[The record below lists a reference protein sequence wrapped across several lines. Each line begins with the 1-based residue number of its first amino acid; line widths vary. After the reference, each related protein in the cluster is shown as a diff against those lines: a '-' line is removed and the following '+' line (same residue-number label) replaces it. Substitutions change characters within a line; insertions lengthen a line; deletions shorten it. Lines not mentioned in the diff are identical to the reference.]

1 MIRILDF
8 FVGFCVKKKKIF
20 CIKCLII
27 LEDVIVL
34 WRSYKFVF
42 GIEIFL
48 LFLLVFG

>member
-8 FVGFCVKKKKIF
+8 FVGFCVKKKIF